1 MVNMSN
7 ILKNEIGAAW
17 ACKHVAKELKEIFV
31 VLHEKGYHDKMFVDI
46 IKGTANVIDREA
58 DMMLSEFAERLSFM
72 DLKSVY
78 DEDFI

>member
-1 MVNMSN
+1 MSN

-31 VLHEKGYHDKMFVDI
+31 VLHEKAYHDKTFLEI
-46 IKGTANVIDREA
+46 LKSASNVIDHEA
-58 DMMLSEFAERLSFM
+58 DTMLAEFAERLSFM